1 MSWSAG
7 QHLQHS
13 FACRSTPAG
22 AETLASRSMEQQGV
36 LCCTQVMMPAGNLQH
51 QGVNEA
57 RNIAVAVDHELPT
70 GRHASAD
77 FLPVAAAEATMTPA
91 SVADSQ
97 SAAEMCFKT
106 DIGTAQQNGGPHDD
120 VTSAERHLRQLLT
133 SSSDGVATSRKST
146 SSIHRRKTDSATRS
160 LRAGSDDLLVDSAL
174 SVVKL
179 GGMMTVPPHLQ
190 QLPSHALQHQPSVQ
204 RCNSSSSNFNGDM
217 RRSKATTAAFIRRG
231 APPCAAHAHIV
242 SQVATATSGT
252 SSSLQD
258 DLQLLGTA
266 ALQQQRGKCPASTQ

>member
-1 MSWSAG
+1 
-7 QHLQHS
+7 
-13 FACRSTPAG
+13 
-22 AETLASRSMEQQGV
+22 MEQQGV
-36 LCCTQVMMPAGNLQH
+36 LCCTQVMMPKGNLQH

-57 RNIAVAVDHELPT
+57 GNIAAAVDHQLPT

-77 FLPVAAAEATMTPA
+77 CLPAAAAMASMTSA

-106 DIGTAQQNGGPHDD
+106 GIGAAQQNGGPHD

-179 GGMMTVPPHLQ
+179 GGMMIVPPHLQ
-190 QLPSHALQHQPSVQ
+190 QLPSHALQHQPSVL
-204 RCNSSSSNFNGDM
+204 RCNSSSSHGDI

-231 APPCAAHAHIV
+231 APPCAAHAHIM
-242 SQVATATSGT
+242 SQVATATGT
-252 SSSLQD
+252 SSLQD

-266 ALQQQRGKCPASTQ
+266 ALQQQHGKCPASSDHNT